1 MNIYQGMMKTAVR
14 IKRIL
19 TGKSSQTDF
28 TRYIEEIQFKTPE
41 ELKSLQA
48 VSLCELLKHAVN
60 HIPYYMDIKDNLGLT
75 PQTAFDD
82 IKKVPIISKG
92 DLIKGKERFLADN
105 IELGRIMHTG
115 GTTGEKAFVHEDK
128 YFSSHGPDEYFNKVI
143 GMVPGKSRLILKDD
157 ISKKKAVIQGKY
169 DYEFNPLKQVYRID
183 HKFLDDRKMEFI
195 TGILKKNKPKIIWGD
210 SYAVYVL
217 AKYIRKNNIKFKFP
231 EALLLGGQ
239 LLLSHNRKII
249 EEVFKA
255 PVYERYGST
264 ECANTAN
271 QCLEQ
276 EGFHYVPVVHY
287 LEILDDDNN
296 PVKNGETGNLII
308 TTLNKRGQP
317 MIRYNIGDQVEYTE
331 KTCPCGCNFP
341 IFKNIVG
348 MRKEGFVSPKG
359 TYMTTT
365 AIYMVFKDLD
375 YIHDFQAIQ
384 IEPGVIILNLV
395 TGSEICDDDKKY
407 IKKEICA
414 RFDYDMDVRIK
425 RVTDVKPLPN
435 GKVLR
440 GIPYS
445 RFKEL
450 GDYFNEI
457 V

>member
-1 MNIYQGMMKTAVR
+1 M
-14 IKRIL
+14 
-19 TGKSSQTDF
+19 
-28 TRYIEEIQFKTPE
+28 
-41 ELKSLQA
+41 
-48 VSLCELLKHAVN
+48 
-60 HIPYYMDIKDNLGLT
+60 
-75 PQTAFDD
+75 
-82 IKKVPIISKG
+82 
-92 DLIKGKERFLADN
+92 
-105 IELGRIMHTG
+105 
-115 GTTGEKAFVHEDK
+115 
-128 YFSSHGPDEYFNKVI
+128 
-143 GMVPGKSRLILKDD
+143 ILKDD
-157 ISKKKAVIQGKY
+157 LSKKKAVIQGKY

-195 TGILKKNKPKIIWGD
+195 TKILKKNKPKIIWGD
-210 SYAVYVL
+210 SYSAYVL
-217 AKYIRKNNIKFKFP
+217 AKYIRKNNIVFKSP

-239 LLLSHNRKII
+239 LLLLRNRKII
-249 EEVFKA
+249 EEVFNA

-276 EGFHYVPVVHY
+276 DGFHYVPIVHY
-287 LEILDDDNN
+287 LEILDADNN

-317 MIRYNIGDQVEYTE
+317 MIRYNIGDQVEYTD
-331 KTCPCGCNFP
+331 KTCTCGCNFP
-341 IFKNIVG
+341 IFKNITG

-365 AIYMVFKDLD
+365 AIYMIFKDLE

-384 IEPGVIILNLV
+384 TEPGVIILNFV
-395 TGSEICDDDKKY
+395 TDSEICNNDKKY
-407 IKKEICA
+407 IKKEITA
-414 RFDYDMDVRIK
+414 RFNYDMDIRIN

-450 GDYFNEI
+450 GDFFNEI
-457 V
+457 I